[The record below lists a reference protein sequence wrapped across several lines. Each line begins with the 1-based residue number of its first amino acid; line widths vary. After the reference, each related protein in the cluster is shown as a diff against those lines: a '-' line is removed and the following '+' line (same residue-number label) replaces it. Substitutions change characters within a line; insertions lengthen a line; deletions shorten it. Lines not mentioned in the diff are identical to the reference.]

1 MTPEEIEKRS
11 RVQKR
16 GRFSNPVKSSESKES
31 TINIDVESKDSTS
44 VEAQQ
49 LSLFDFFP
57 QD

>member
-31 TINIDVESKDSTS
+31 TSNTDVELKNYTS
-44 VEAQQ
+44 VEAKQ
-49 LSLFDFFP
+49 LSLFDSSI
-57 QD
+57 